1 MHPLLEREMRNNM
14 NKYKLIAA
22 LIIALA
28 LMLCLAAGAV
38 ISRLL
43 YLLPSPWN
51 HITNGLF
58 CFAMLTWGVYLWI
71 NKLEKEK

>member
-1 MHPLLEREMRNNM
+1 M

-22 LIIALA
+22 FIIALI

-51 HITNGLF
+51 HIAIGLF
-58 CFAMLTWGVYLWI
+58 SFSMLTWGVYLWI
-71 NKLEKEK
+71 NKLEKEKDGED